1 MILHKIL
8 EFMQIFLPKE
18 TASTT
23 QANMFDLCLAYNG
36 SQDEKVENTTKLDMM
51 LFGMISENWMI
62 DVYCHLA

>member
-1 MILHKIL
+1 MIWHKIQEL
-8 EFMQIFLPKE
+8 MQIFLPKE

-36 SQDEKVENTTKLDMM
+36 SQDEKVRNTAKLDVMI
-51 LFGMISENWMI
+51 FGMISENWMI